1 MNMTRGRLSRE
12 RLLTYSCHA
21 IPRHYFFRVK
31 SNFHHFYNFYK
42 TVDQRMSASMYEVF
56 HWAGDSKPLKFSIA
70 GPEINIGEPSASS
83 SSAKRATRCHSMVLG
98 EERV

>member
-1 MNMTRGRLSRE
+1 
-12 RLLTYSCHA
+12 
-21 IPRHYFFRVK
+21 
-31 SNFHHFYNFYK
+31 
-42 TVDQRMSASMYEVF
+42 MSASMYEVF

-98 EERV
+98 EERVWNDLVVPSVFFFLAFTSLPIDYFVIMILLVLL